1 MTGHVTCTPEVSS
14 LPQHFKLHCVDFPNR
29 FYIAMLPSAAVFHF
43 PWEINS
49 GNMQEGESV
58 RTFGRLV
65 CYQPEDSRATL
76 SAQHASKEHHVV
88 VHTLFVE
95 PFNPIIGAQYIVLG
109 EIENNKGVG
118 VMVQARVLNC
128 VDGVNIALLQKAI
141 SEQRSFFTERECKQ
155 SETAQPAD
163 AT

>member
-1 MTGHVTCTPEVSS
+1 
-14 LPQHFKLHCVDFPNR
+14 
-29 FYIAMLPSAAVFHF
+29 MLPAAAVFHF

-49 GNMQEGESV
+49 GVVQDGASV

-65 CYQPEDSRATL
+65 SYQPEESRATL
-76 SAQHASKEHHVV
+76 SAQHASKEHNVIIR
-88 VHTLFVE
+88 TMFVE

-109 EIENNKGVG
+109 ETENAEEVG
-118 VMVQARVLNC
+118 VMVLARVLNC

-141 SEQRSFFTERECKQ
+141 NEQRSFFKERECKQ
-155 SETAQPAD
+155 GDVAWPES